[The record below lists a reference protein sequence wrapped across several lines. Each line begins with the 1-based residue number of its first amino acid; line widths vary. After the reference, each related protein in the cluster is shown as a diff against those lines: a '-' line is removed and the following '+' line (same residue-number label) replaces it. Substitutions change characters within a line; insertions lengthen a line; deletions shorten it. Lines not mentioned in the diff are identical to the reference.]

1 MDSKNRSL
9 FSLGSLALL
18 AVLFIA
24 LIVLSGTL
32 LKGYRL
38 DLTENRLYTLSDGTR
53 NVLKNLDEPVRLY
66 FFFSEE
72 TSRDLPQIRSY
83 ARWVREMLEEFEDRS
98 SGRLIVTPIDPAPF
112 SPEED
117 QAAQFGLQAVPVGAA
132 GDMLYFGIAGSNTLD
147 DLQSIPFLQPTK
159 EQFLEYDLAKMVYSL
174 SHPQQKKIGLLSS
187 LPIEPGFD
195 PATQGLR
202 EAWTIYSQLEQMFE
216 IEIVAPGAETLPD
229 GLDLLFVV
237 HPKAIDPKLRYAIDQ
252 FVLGGGRLVAF
263 MDPFAESDLG
273 ENPNDPMARLNA
285 GSSSTLGDLLD
296 AWGVRFDTTRVAGDL
311 QNALQVGMGDG
322 TAPVR
327 HLGIISVKRE
337 GLNADDIVS
346 ADLDSV
352 NFSSVGWLEPA
363 DNATTTFETLAET
376 SENTAPI
383 DAARLRF
390 LSNPA
395 DLMQDFLPTGD
406 RYTLVARVTGPAVS
420 AFESVP
426 EDQVASLHLQQSGDE
441 GINVILFADSDML
454 TDRFWVQKQNFLGQ
468 SLVSAFADNGTLV
481 VNAVDNLLGSTDL
494 ISIRT
499 RTSLA
504 HPFDRV
510 DALRLEAESRYRA
523 TEERLQR
530 ELEETERTLSEM
542 QAGRNDGELTVLN
555 DAQQQELQ
563 GFLDRKL
570 QIRSDLRQVRH
581 DLERDIDLLG
591 TRLKIINIVLM
602 PSLVIITAL
611 FFGRQ
616 RRRRREGTK
625 REGSTK

>member
-1 MDSKNRSL
+1 MDPKSRSL

-18 AVLFIA
+18 AVLFVA
-24 LIVLSGTL
+24 LTVLSSTL

-38 DLTENRLYTLSDGTR
+38 DLTENRLYTLSEGTR
-53 NVLKNLDEPVRLY
+53 NVLKNLEEPVRLY

-72 TSRDLPQIRSY
+72 ASRDLPQIRSY

-98 SGRLIVTPIDPAPF
+98 SGRLRVTAIDPAPF

-147 DLQSIPFLQPTK
+147 ELQSIPFLQPSK
-159 EQFLEYDLAKMVYSL
+159 EQFLEYDLAKMIYSL
-174 SHPQQKKIGLLSS
+174 SHPEQKRIGLLSG
-187 LPIEPGFD
+187 LPMEPGFD

-216 IEIVAPGAETLPD
+216 IEIVAPAAQTLPA

-237 HPKAIDPKLRYAIDQ
+237 HPKAIDPQLGYAIDQ

-296 AWGVRFDTTRVAGDL
+296 AWGVRFDTTRVVGDL

-322 TAPVR
+322 MPPVR
-327 HLGIISVKRE
+327 HLGIMSVKQD

-352 NFSSVGWLEPA
+352 NFSSVGWLEA
-363 DNATTTFETLAET
+363 AENATTTFETLAET
-376 SENTAPI
+376 SENAAPI

-390 LSNPA
+390 LSDPS
-395 DLMQDFLPTGD
+395 DLIQGFQPTGD
-406 RYTLVARVTGPAVS
+406 RYTLAARVTGPAVS
-420 AFESVP
+420 AFKTVP
-426 EDQVASLHLQQSGDE
+426 EDQVAGLHLQQSGDE
-441 GINVILFADSDML
+441 GINIILFADSDML

-499 RTSLA
+499 RTSLT
-504 HPFDRV
+504 HPFERV
-510 DALRLEAESRYRA
+510 DALRLEAESRYRE

-591 TRLKIINIVLM
+591 TRLKVINIILM
-602 PSLVIITAL
+602 PSLVILAAL

-616 RRRRREGTK
+616 RRRRREGTEG
-625 REGSTK
+625 EGSKK